1 MKKQQH
7 SIQNTWKRENRELLL
22 LLIPLSIMIIIFCYL
37 PMWGLVIAFQ
47 DYKAGN
53 SFFSLTNTTW
63 VGLKH
68 IKRFVNSMFFGRVV
82 RNTIRLSLLHLLFG
96 FTIPILFAL
105 LLNEV
110 RNTYYKR
117 FVQTV
122 SYMPHFISTVVVAGM
137 MISFLDVNGM
147 VNTVRALFGLPSKSY
162 ITDPKAYP
170 AIYTILTT
178 WKGFG
183 FSSILYFSTISS
195 IDPTLYE
202 SARMDGANRWQQMLH
217 ITLPSIMYIIAIRLI
232 LQVGNILDS
241 NTGLGLLLYR
251 PATYSTSD
259 TIGTYIHREGVVSGK
274 FSYTT
279 AVGLFMSIIDFALT
293 FITNKI
299 SNRLTGHGLW

>member
-1 MKKQQH
+1 MKQR
-7 SIQNTWKRENRELLL
+7 SIQNTWKRENRELMVLL
-22 LLIPLSIMIIIFCYL
+22 TPLAIMIIIFCYIPL
-37 PMWGLVIAFQ
+37 WGLVIAFQ
-47 DYKAGN
+47 DYLAGN
-53 SFFSLTNTTW
+53 SLFAISTAKW

-68 IKRFVNSMFFGRVV
+68 FKRFVNSMFFGRIL
-82 RNTIRLSLLHLLFG
+82 RNTIRLSLLHLAFG

-110 RNTYYKR
+110 RNVHYKR

-137 MISFLDVNGM
+137 MLSFLDVNGI
-147 VNTVRALFGLPSKSY
+147 VNTLRAAFGLPGKSY

-170 AIYTILTT
+170 VIYTILTT

-183 FSSILYFSTISS
+183 FSSILYFSTITA
-195 IDPTLYE
+195 IDPSLYE

-217 ITLPSIMYIIAIRLI
+217 ITLPGIQYIIAVKLV
-232 LQVGNILDS
+232 LQVGSILSS
-241 NTGLGLLLYR
+241 NTNLALLLYR

-259 TIGTYIHREGVVSGK
+259 TIGTYIYREGIISGK

-279 AVGLFMSIIDFALT
+279 AVGLFMSIIEFALT
-293 FITNKI
+293 FLTNKI
-299 SNRLTGHGLW
+299 SNRLTGYGLW